1 MPGARTEVVPVGV
14 TGINITEIEHQSENT
29 EVGIP
34 IELIETRALLRSAKF
49 AKYAT
54 NRKRL

>member
-1 MPGARTEVVPVGV
+1 MPGVTTEVVPVGV
-14 TGINITEIEHQSENT
+14 LGSIPLRLNISLRTT

-34 IELIETRALLRSAKF
+34 IELIETWALLRAAKD

-54 NRKRL
+54 NRKRV